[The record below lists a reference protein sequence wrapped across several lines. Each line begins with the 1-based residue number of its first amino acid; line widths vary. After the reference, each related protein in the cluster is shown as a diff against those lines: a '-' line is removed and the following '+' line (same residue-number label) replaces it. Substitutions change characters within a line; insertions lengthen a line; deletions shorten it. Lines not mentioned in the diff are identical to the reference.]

1 MVVILFNRNLT
12 SFSIIYDVIQ
22 SIWELQFHIQ
32 LVSGLSNCLISLHTV
47 AGVYHELTWKRTNRT
62 DIAACIF

>member
-12 SFSIIYDVIQ
+12 SFSIYDVIQ

-32 LVSGLSNCLISLHTV
+32 LVSGTVQLPNLIAYSCRSLP
-47 AGVYHELTWKRTNRT
+47 
-62 DIAACIF
+62 